1 MSIRAVLG
9 FVAGALDPA
18 EHEWAVIGAVALGV
32 HGVPRT
38 TLDLDLL
45 VDEEALPRLDAAL
58 EDAGFRVEH
67 RWKESSHFTGG
78 GPGLCPVDV
87 LHARRPHSRRM
98 LAEAEPRDVGGLTVP
113 VVRREDLIGLKL
125 QGMVNDPERERT
137 DAADIRRLL
146 EVAALGPP
154 LDGGRVR
161 AYFELFDR
169 AGLLDEL
176 AEGVEHALA

>member
-1 MSIRAVLG
+1 MSIRTALALV
-9 FVAGALDPA
+9 VDALDPA
-18 EHEWAVIGAVALGV
+18 ERDWAVVGAVALGV
-32 HGVPRT
+32 HGVPRA

-45 VDEEALPRLDAAL
+45 VDKKALPRLDNAL
-58 EDAGFRVEH
+58 LGAGYELTH
-67 RWKESSHFTGG
+67 RWEESSHFAGG
-78 GPGLCPVDV
+78 GPGRCPVDV
-87 LHARRPHSRRM
+87 LHAHRPHSRRM
-98 LAEAEPRDVGGLTVP
+98 LAEAEPRDVGGLTAP

-146 EVAALGPP
+146 EVAVVGPP

-161 AYFELFDR
+161 AYFELFGR

-176 AEGVEHALA
+176 AEGLERALA